1 MKALVTGATGFIG
14 YWVARKLIE
23 AGWDVKIMV
32 RNHVPEHT
40 KQLSAEMCQGDLLDI
55 DSLKNAV
62 SGCTHVF
69 HLAAHYRLWE
79 RDPQIYYDINVK
91 GTENLLHVA
100 MDQNV
105 EKIIYTSSVSTLKL
119 DPSRKPVNEEN
130 IATADDMIGHYKR
143 SKIYAEQSVL
153 KMVEQGSPIIIVSP
167 STPVG
172 PFDVKPTPTGKII
185 VNFLKGKMPAYVD
198 TGLNLVAVEDVAIG
212 HILAAEK
219 GQVGRSYILGHENL
233 TLKQIFDILAKIS
246 GRKAPNIRMPLWVAF
261 AAAYCS
267 ETTAK
272 LLHKE
277 PSIPLDGVKMSTKYM
292 FFDSTRAKT
301 ELGFQPTDIEA
312 ALQRAVSWFQENNM
326 V

>member
-130 IATADDMIGHYKR
+130 IATADDIIGHYKR

-267 ETTAK
+267 EATAK